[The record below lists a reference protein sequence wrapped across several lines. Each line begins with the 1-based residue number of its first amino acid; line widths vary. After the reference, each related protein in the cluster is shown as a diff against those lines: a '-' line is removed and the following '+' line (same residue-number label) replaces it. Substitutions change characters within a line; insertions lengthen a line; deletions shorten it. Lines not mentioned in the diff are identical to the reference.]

1 MMGPTLDR
9 RRFFLGSLSVS
20 AAVLL
25 GGELGTALAV
35 SPAAAA
41 NVPMGKGHVDDM
53 WGHWPPYAH
62 PIPYGPYGTSASETV
77 SDDGLDPVDRMW
89 GSSQ

>member
-1 MMGPTLDR
+1 MRGHTLDR

-25 GGELGTALAV
+25 GGELGTGLAV

-41 NVPMGKGHVDDM
+41 TVPMGKGHVDDM

-62 PIPYGPYGTSASETV
+62 PIPYSSSASETGRG
-77 SDDGLDPVDRMW
+77 DGLDPVDRMW
-89 GSSQ
+89 GSGQ

>member
-1 MMGPTLDR
+1 MKDHTLDR

-20 AAVLL
+20 AAVLV

-41 NVPMGKGHVDDM
+41 TVPMGKGHVDDM
-53 WGHWPPYAH
+53 WGHMPPYAH
-62 PIPYGPYGTSASETV
+62 PIPYSLSASETPGEE
-77 SDDGLDPVDRMW
+77 GLAPVDRMW
-89 GSSQ
+89 GSGH

>member
-1 MMGPTLDR
+1 MTGPTLDR

-20 AAVLL
+20 ATVLL

-35 SPAAAA
+35 SPAEAAA
-41 NVPMGKGHVDDM
+41 VPLHGHVDDM

-62 PIPYGPYGTSASETV
+62 PIPYSTAASDSTPQE
-77 SDDGLDPVDRMW
+77 GLEPVDRMW
-89 GSSQ
+89 GSGS